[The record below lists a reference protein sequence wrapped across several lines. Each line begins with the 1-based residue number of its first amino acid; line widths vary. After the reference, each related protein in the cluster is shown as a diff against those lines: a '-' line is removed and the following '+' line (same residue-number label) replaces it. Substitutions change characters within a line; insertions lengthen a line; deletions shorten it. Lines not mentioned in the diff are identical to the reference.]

1 MTKTFHAQHSVSIA
15 LLRAQRKVLE
25 FLPLVCPVYVRP
37 LILLLA
43 AALSAAAVPTS
54 AQNSTTGD
62 VQAYVL
68 GPADQISIRVV
79 AWDDSKMAFAQ
90 FDELGGNYT
99 IGIDGTMMMPLVGSI
114 RAAGQT
120 GASLAAAVSAAV
132 QQKTGLSQPPSTT
145 VNILKYR
152 PVYVLGDVMRPGS
165 YDFRPGLTT
174 VQAVALAGG
183 LYRLNGEETGDLIAA
198 IRTSGT
204 YREVGLTRARMQLR
218 AARLQ
223 AEQADQDSLLRP
235 EGLSSP
241 GGEAALAAMFEQE
254 KILFA
259 SRRETLA
266 NALAELD
273 TSRKLL
279 ESEIAARQEKL
290 TALER
295 QIGLVRESVGTLDT
309 LLKRGLSRSQSLV
322 VAQQTLIELEARA
335 LDNETGIFKAQ
346 QQISELD
353 RSKADLISTRR
364 LQVLRELQAT
374 EAEIDRLSN
383 REVVNR
389 RILRESGAGAMLAG
403 ETPDKP
409 VSIVRYQ
416 ILRSNSGEPA
426 AQPAGRATVLQ
437 PLDVLEVI
445 LEDPL
450 EAASSSE
457 GG

>member
-1 MTKTFHAQHSVSIA
+1 MTITFHAPYTVSIA
-15 LLRAQRKVLE
+15 LRRARQKVLNF
-25 FLPLVCPVYVRP
+25 FLLVCWICVKPLV
-37 LILLLA
+37 LLTA
-43 AALSAAAVPTS
+43 VLSAAAQDTAAES
-54 AQNSTTGD
+54 APS
-62 VQAYVL
+62 QAYVL

-79 AWDDSKMAFAQ
+79 AWDASKLAFAQ
-90 FDELGGNYT
+90 FDELGGDYT
-99 IGIDGTMMMPLVGSI
+99 IGIDGTVMMPLVGSI

-120 GASLAAAVSAAV
+120 EAALATAVSSAV
-132 QQKTGLSQPPSTT
+132 QQQTGLSLPPSTT
-145 VNILKYR
+145 VNILRYR

-218 AARLQ
+218 AARLR
-223 AEQADQDSLLRP
+223 AEQEGQDTLTHP
-235 EGLSSP
+235 KGLSSP

-279 ESEIAARQEKL
+279 ETEIAARQEKL
-290 TALER
+290 TALKR
-295 QIGLVRESVGTLDT
+295 QIDLVRTSVGTLDT

-322 VAQQTLIELEARA
+322 LAQQTLIDLEARA

-346 QQISELD
+346 QQISELN
-353 RSKADLISTRR
+353 RNKADLISTRQ

-374 EAEIDRLSN
+374 EMEIDRLTN

-389 RILRESGAGAMLAG
+389 RILRESGAGALLTG
-403 ETPDKP
+403 EAPGKP
-409 VSIVRYQ
+409 VSVVRYQ
-416 ILRSNSGEPA
+416 ILRGDSAEPT
-426 AQPAGRATVLQ
+426 AQPAGRATALQ

-450 EAASSSE
+450 DAASGSE